1 MFYITHPSTWSTGN
15 IREFFSQWF
24 LLSYDRIDLTT
35 HVIAVSLKKDTID
48 TSKYVHQFF
57 THYSFL
63 LVLAKM
69 RANDKNLI
77 IAPYGEYHQ
86 LDSTKIKIKEPNHL
100 FDIDPN
106 NRKSNKR
113 TYVDKD
119 AVPTSVSEN
128 FLFFSEKNSIEFLR
142 FCRQRNQLLFN
153 LRRVLIMN

>member
-1 MFYITHPSTWSTGN
+1 
-15 IREFFSQWF
+15 
-24 LLSYDRIDLTT
+24 
-35 HVIAVSLKKDTID
+35 
-48 TSKYVHQFF
+48 
-57 THYSFL
+57 
-63 LVLAKM
+63 VLAKM

-119 AVPTSVSEN
+119 AVPTSVSEKT
-128 FLFFSEKNSIEFLR
+128 FYFSRRKKNSIEF
-142 FCRQRNQLLFN
+142 FFVFVDNGINCRSTCNEF
-153 LRRVLIMN
+153 